1 MSTTVL
7 RQFVKEARHSFAEA
21 QLVLSTKL
29 GKNAIGSME
38 EYRHVTGVI
47 TGYEKA
53 GEVLLG
59 LLKRDDTDAD
69 DMAQGTEL

>member
-29 GKNAIGSME
+29 GKNVIGSME
-38 EYRHVTGVI
+38 EYRHITGVI

-69 DMAQGTEL
+69 DMAPGSDL